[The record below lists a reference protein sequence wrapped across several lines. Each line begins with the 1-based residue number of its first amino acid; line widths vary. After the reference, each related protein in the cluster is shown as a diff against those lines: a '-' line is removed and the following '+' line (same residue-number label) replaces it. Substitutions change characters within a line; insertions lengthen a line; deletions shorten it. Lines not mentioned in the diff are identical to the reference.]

1 LNRAIL
7 RLALLLST
15 IVVLGYGQSSP
26 ASDRVPDTG
35 LRRWEA
41 GFDAQ
46 EFHKGG
52 TIPADCDPSKC
63 SLSQLITGIAASLN
77 VNQYFAVD
85 SSVTV
90 TPSGSPYEAGGDSL
104 LEGGRATEL
113 LLGARGSVRTRH
125 WGFFA
130 EADPGVLSWSHV
142 ILDTSYVEP
151 PQDRSTLGRRN
162 SFAIDMG
169 GGVEYSPQSR
179 MRIRLGL
186 GDLLVHSNNAYTVTF
201 PPPPGSSSE
210 VTHVFA
216 SNPWVNELQANGE
229 VSWEFGK
236 PILWMPPDTHQP
248 PSHPFFDR
256 ANFAVLTISLLGQ
269 AADAITTQRFRHHG
283 ISEGDPLA
291 RPFVDQGWPGQ
302 IGLAVIDNGA
312 QLSVM
317 YALHRMHKH
326 WLERTV
332 PLVFGGD
339 SAVNAYRNDSIR
351 SR

>member
-1 LNRAIL
+1 LNHAIL
-7 RLALLLST
+7 RLALLLSASS
-15 IVVLGYGQSSP
+15 LYGHSQSVP
-26 ASDRVPDTG
+26 AADPAIDTG

-41 GFDAQ
+41 GLDAQ

-52 TIPADCDPSKC
+52 TNPADCVPSKC

-77 VNQYFAVD
+77 VNQYFAID

-90 TPSGSPYEAGGDSL
+90 TPSSSPYEAGGDSI

-125 WGFFA
+125 WGLFA
-130 EADPGVLSWSHV
+130 DADPGVLSWSHV

-210 VTHVFA
+210 MTHVFA
-216 SNPWVNELQANGE
+216 TNPWVNELRANGE

-236 PILWMPPDTHQP
+236 PIL
-248 PSHPFFDR
+248 
-256 ANFAVLTISLLGQ
+256 
-269 AADAITTQRFRHHG
+269 
-283 ISEGDPLA
+283 
-291 RPFVDQGWPGQ
+291 
-302 IGLAVIDNGA
+302 
-312 QLSVM
+312 
-317 YALHRMHKH
+317 
-326 WLERTV
+326 
-332 PLVFGGD
+332 
-339 SAVNAYRNDSIR
+339 
-351 SR
+351 